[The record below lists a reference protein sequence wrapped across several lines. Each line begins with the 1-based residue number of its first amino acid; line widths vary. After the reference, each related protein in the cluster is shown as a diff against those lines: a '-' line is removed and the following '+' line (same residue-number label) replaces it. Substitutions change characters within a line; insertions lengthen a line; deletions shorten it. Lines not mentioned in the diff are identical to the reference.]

1 MTDKVRFQKFISR
14 EDLIANRDAVYV
26 FGDNMTRTGLGGQ
39 AREMRYEPNAIGVP
53 TKWRPSMTDDAFFND
68 EDYDKVV
75 NVLEKDFDA
84 IKVALARGKNVVF
97 PADGLGTGLSQLQTR
112 SPKIFEYIENS
123 IVEIVEYSKR

>member
-112 SPKIFEYIENS
+112 SPKIFQYIENS

>member
-1 MTDKVRFQKFISR
+1 MTEKVRFQKFISR
-14 EDLIANRDAVYV
+14 EDLIANRDSVYV
-26 FGDNMTRTGLGGQ
+26 FGDNMNRVGLGGQ

-53 TKWRPSMTDDAFFND
+53 TKWRSSMTDDAFFTD

-84 IKVALARGKNVVF
+84 IRVALARGKNVVF
-97 PADGLGTGLSQLQTR
+97 PADGLGTGLSQLQSR
-112 SPKIFEYIENS
+112 SPKIFKYIENS